1 MVLTVPIS
9 LNHQKFKWH
18 RRTSFMSAESVTK
31 NELISFLENEA
42 KMRIDTMIEGAM
54 EMAEEVH
61 AGVKREDGK
70 SSFLETHTWPVA
82 LEVAKHYVSEN
93 KLLTSLQVVGAIVH
107 DFMEDD
113 EKILDLYASKTY
125 GFDAYFL
132 HRFGDY
138 VYKLIMT
145 LKIKPLEN
153 FSGANDEER
162 KSERFREYCNILAN
176 SAYDIKAIKLADRV
190 NNMRF
195 VSDVSGSDKIN
206 RYIREAEDF
215 YIAYTL
221 LTPRMD
227 DFYTKIREAYDNL
240 RKIKI
245 SV

>member
-1 MVLTVPIS
+1 MPV
-9 LNHQKFKWH
+9 
-18 RRTSFMSAESVTK
+18 ESVTK

-82 LEVAKHYVSEN
+82 LEVSKHYVAEN
-93 KLLTSLQVVGAIVH
+93 KLLTSLQVVSAILH

-162 KSERFREYCNILAN
+162 KSERFREYCCILAN

-195 VSDVSGSDKIN
+195 VADVSGSDKIN

-227 DFYTKIREAYDNL
+227 DFHTKIREAYDNL

>member
-1 MVLTVPIS
+1 
-9 LNHQKFKWH
+9 
-18 RRTSFMSAESVTK
+18 MSAESVTK

-82 LEVAKHYVSEN
+82 LEVSKHYVSEN
-93 KLLTSLQVVGAIVH
+93 KLLTSLQVVGAILH

>member
-1 MVLTVPIS
+1 
-9 LNHQKFKWH
+9 
-18 RRTSFMSAESVTK
+18 
-31 NELISFLENEA
+31 
-42 KMRIDTMIEGAM
+42 
-54 EMAEEVH
+54 
-61 AGVKREDGK
+61 
-70 SSFLETHTWPVA
+70 
-82 LEVAKHYVSEN
+82 
-93 KLLTSLQVVGAIVH
+93 
-107 DFMEDD
+107 
-113 EKILDLYASKTY
+113 
-125 GFDAYFL
+125 
-132 HRFGDY
+132 
-138 VYKLIMT
+138 MT
-145 LKIKPLEN
+145 LKIKPLVN

-162 KSERFREYCNILAN
+162 KAERFREYCNILAN

-195 VSDVSGSDKIN
+195 LADVSGSDKIN

>member
-1 MVLTVPIS
+1 
-9 LNHQKFKWH
+9 
-18 RRTSFMSAESVTK
+18 MSAESVTK

-61 AGVKREDGK
+61 AGVKREDGT

-82 LEVAKHYVSEN
+82 LEVSKHYVSEN
-93 KLLTSLQVVGAIVH
+93 KLLTSLQVVGAILH

-153 FSGANDEER
+153 FSGTNDEER
-162 KSERFREYCNILAN
+162 KSERFREYCNILAH

-195 VSDVSGSDKIN
+195 LADVSGSDKIN

>member
-1 MVLTVPIS
+1 MPV
-9 LNHQKFKWH
+9 
-18 RRTSFMSAESVTK
+18 ESVTK

-82 LEVAKHYVSEN
+82 LEVSKHYVAEN
-93 KLLTSLQVVGAIVH
+93 KLLTSLQVVSAILH

-162 KSERFREYCNILAN
+162 KAERFREYCNILAN

-195 VSDVSGSDKIN
+195 LADVSGSDKIN

>member
-1 MVLTVPIS
+1 M
-9 LNHQKFKWH
+9 
-18 RRTSFMSAESVTK
+18 SFESVTK
-31 NELISFLENEA
+31 NELISYLENEA

-82 LEVAKHYVSEN
+82 LEVSKHYVSEN
-93 KLLTSLQVVGAIVH
+93 KLLTSLQVVSAILH

-162 KSERFREYCNILAN
+162 KSERFREYCCILAN

-227 DFYTKIREAYDNL
+227 DFYTKIREAYDDL

>member
-1 MVLTVPIS
+1 
-9 LNHQKFKWH
+9 
-18 RRTSFMSAESVTK
+18 MSAESVTK

-61 AGVKREDGK
+61 AGVKREDGT

-82 LEVAKHYVSEN
+82 LEVSKHYVSEN
-93 KLLTSLQVVGAIVH
+93 KLLTSLQVVSAILH

-162 KSERFREYCNILAN
+162 KSERFREYCCILAN

-195 VSDVSGSDKIN
+195 LADVSGSDKIN

>member
-1 MVLTVPIS
+1 MS
-9 LNHQKFKWH
+9 L
-18 RRTSFMSAESVTK
+18 ESVTK
-31 NELISFLENEA
+31 NELISYLENEA
-42 KMRIDTMIEGAM
+42 KMRIDSMIEGAM

-82 LEVAKHYVSEN
+82 LEVSKHYVSEN
-93 KLLTSLQVVGAIVH
+93 KLLTSLQVVSAILH

-195 VSDVSGSDKIN
+195 VADVSGSDKIN
-206 RYIREAEDF
+206 RYIREADDF

-227 DFYTKIREAYDNL
+227 DFHTKIREAYDNL

>member
-1 MVLTVPIS
+1 MPV
-9 LNHQKFKWH
+9 
-18 RRTSFMSAESVTK
+18 ESVTK

-82 LEVAKHYVSEN
+82 LEVSKHYVAEN
-93 KLLTSLQVVGAIVH
+93 KLLTSLQVVSAILH

-162 KSERFREYCNILAN
+162 KSERFREYCCILAN

-195 VSDVSGSDKIN
+195 VADVSGSDKIN

>member
-1 MVLTVPIS
+1 
-9 LNHQKFKWH
+9 
-18 RRTSFMSAESVTK
+18 MSAESVTK

-42 KMRIDTMIEGAM
+42 KIRIDTMIEGAM

-82 LEVAKHYVSEN
+82 LEVSKHYVAEN
-93 KLLTSLQVVGAIVH
+93 KLLTSLQVVGAILH

-195 VSDVSGSDKIN
+195 VADVSGSDKVN

-227 DFYTKIREAYDNL
+227 DFYTKIREAYDDL

>member
-1 MVLTVPIS
+1 
-9 LNHQKFKWH
+9 
-18 RRTSFMSAESVTK
+18 MSAESVTK

-61 AGVKREDGK
+61 AGVKREDGT
-70 SSFLETHTWPVA
+70 SSFLETHTWPVS
-82 LEVAKHYVSEN
+82 LEVSKHYVSEN
-93 KLLTSLQVVGAIVH
+93 KLLTSLQVVGAILH

-153 FSGANDEER
+153 FSGANDDER

-195 VSDVSGSDKIN
+195 VADVSGSDKIN
-206 RYIREAEDF
+206 RYIKEAEDF

-227 DFYTKIREAYDNL
+227 DFYTKIREAYDDL